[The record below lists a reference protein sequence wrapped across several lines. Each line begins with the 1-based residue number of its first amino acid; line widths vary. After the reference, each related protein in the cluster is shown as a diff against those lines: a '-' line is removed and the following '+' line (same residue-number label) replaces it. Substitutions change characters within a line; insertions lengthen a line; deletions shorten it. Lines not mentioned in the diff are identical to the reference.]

1 MAKRAPRLKRRADGG
16 NSDTQSP
23 PKRLRPEPCEPPVVI
38 VIDSSSESEDADY
51 QLPERKSDPQYDA
64 CFGIL
69 LVTAVSTFKGGED
82 MKYAAVNVEP
92 SVNMLKLSFQETGGY
107 AGLVKS
113 EILAEL
119 LLRNTVKFRATIFDP
134 GADKRI
140 IMGKFRSKFALPRDC
155 ELRLAVYGSMADSE
169 AIGMALGDSG
179 LYLHHPLPSDLDRG
193 MSYHNPHFLLR
204 PGSEMPN
211 LEALDLGKGDQTPQD
226 PKSENCVIDEYNKAV
241 FMRLFEKATY
251 EDTFN
256 QVSSSPRLK
265 STLKRHQLIALAWLS
280 RMESGAVAHPEFP
293 SLWECLK
300 DSDNTAQYRS
310 KITGLRTDAPTIFRG
325 GILAD
330 EMGLGKTIAILS
342 LVCGSLD
349 AQAQVVDS
357 GKAEEGFGPTLIIT
371 PKSTIHNW
379 ISQCERHIH
388 SGQLTWAIYHGL
400 NRERSFD
407 ALQKYNIVFTTYG
420 TMRRDWTEKGPIYS
434 GSWYRVVLDEG
445 TNSLS
450 RTVYMKAAKQI
461 TSRASQ
467 TNKAA
472 SAVDSSRRWCV
483 TGTPIQNSLDD
494 LGALINFLRVPK
506 FMDKREFD
514 KWITHPCKS
523 DHPDSLRRLEVLIKA
538 TSLRRTKLSANLAL
552 KLPKKV
558 EKVEWVSLTPEEKEL
573 YTFFE
578 KKAAKIAAGLDQKKS
593 KASTTP
599 AEKETNILS
608 LIKFLRLICNGG
620 EKLLPSSAVTAWQS
634 RSEESISWEMMKD
647 SEGKCELCHCSI
659 AETDT
664 QFAENI
670 EFLCLHIICWKC
682 RNNQEDQDA
691 YETNSF
697 CPTCLDSGTKEKSHV
712 MNSDGVS
719 PKLRLLLENI
729 RQEQN
734 TGENDRCGLIKS
746 SWTKMLDL
754 AQRVLN
760 MANFK
765 IQRMDGR
772 KTLQARQKAIHEFNE
787 DPECTVLLASIG
799 SAGEGID
806 LTVANNVH
814 LLEPSWNP
822 MAEAQAVDRIHRIGQ
837 HRDVFITRY
846 MTRDSIEGYIQWI
859 QQDKIRLIER
869 SLDSSASHSEAVEH
883 RIEVLDWL
891 TYEYLILSS

>member
-1 MAKRAPRLKRRADGG
+1 MADDVDMTERDPRLKRRADGG

-38 VIDSSSESEDADY
+38 VIDSSSESEDADC
-51 QLPERKSDPQYDA
+51 QLPEPKSDPQYDA

-69 LVTAVSTFKGGED
+69 LVTAVSAFKGKED
-82 MKYAAVNVEP
+82 MKHAAVSVEP
-92 SVNMLKLSFQETGGY
+92 GVNMLKLSFQETGGY

-134 GADKRI
+134 GAEKRI
-140 IMGKFRSKFALPRDC
+140 IIGKFHSKFALPRDC

-169 AIGMALGDSG
+169 TIGMALGDAG
-179 LYLHHPLPSDLDRG
+179 LYLHHPLTSDLDRG
-193 MSYHNPHFLLR
+193 MSYYNPHFLLR

-211 LEALDLGKGDQTPQD
+211 LEALDLGNGDQTLQD
-226 PKSENCVIDEYNKAV
+226 HKSENCVIDEYSKAV
-241 FMRLFEKATY
+241 YMRLFEKATY

-256 QVSSSPRLK
+256 QVSSSPRLR
-265 STLKRHQLIALAWLS
+265 STLKRHQRIALAWLS

-293 SLWECLK
+293 SLWECLE
-300 DSDNTAQYRS
+300 DSENTAQYRS
-310 KITGLRTDAPTIFRG
+310 KITGLRTDTPAIFRG

-342 LVCGSLD
+342 LVCCSLD
-349 AQAQVVDS
+349 AQAQAIDS
-357 GKAEEGFGPTLIIT
+357 GTDGKGFGPTLIIT
-371 PKSTIHNW
+371 PKSI
-379 ISQCERHIH
+379 
-388 SGQLTWAIYHGL
+388 
-400 NRERSFD
+400 
-407 ALQKYNIVFTTYG
+407 
-420 TMRRDWTEKGPIYS
+420 
-434 GSWYRVVLDEG
+434 
-445 TNSLS
+445 
-450 RTVYMKAAKQI
+450 
-461 TSRASQ
+461 
-467 TNKAA
+467 
-472 SAVDSSRRWCV
+472 
-483 TGTPIQNSLDD
+483 
-494 LGALINFLRVPK
+494 
-506 FMDKREFD
+506 
-514 KWITHPCKS
+514 
-523 DHPDSLRRLEVLIKA
+523 
-538 TSLRRTKLSANLAL
+538 
-552 KLPKKV
+552 
-558 EKVEWVSLTPEEKEL
+558 EKVEWVSLTPEDREL

-578 KKAAKIAAGLDQKKS
+578 KKAAKIAAGLYQKNT

-608 LIKFLRLICNGG
+608 LINFLRLICNGG
-620 EKLLPSSAVTAWQS
+620 EKLLPNSAVTAWQS

-647 SEGKCELCHCSI
+647 SESKCELCHCSI

-682 RNNQEDQDA
+682 RNNQEDEDT
-691 YETNSF
+691 YETKSL
-697 CPTCLDSGTKEKSHV
+697 CPTCLGSGTNEKSRF

-729 RQEQN
+729 RKEQK
-734 TGENDRCGLIKS
+734 TEKNDRCGPIKSVVFS

-754 AQRVLN
+754 AQHVLST
-760 MANFK
+760 ANFK
-765 IQRMDGR
+765 FQRIDGR

-822 MAEAQAVDRIHRIGQ
+822 MSEAQAVDRIHRISQ
-837 HRDVFITRY
+837 QRDVFITRY
-846 MTRDSIEGYIQWI
+846 LTRDSIEGYIQWI
-859 QQDKIRLIER
+859 QQNKIRLIER
-869 SLDSSASHSEAVEH
+869 SLDSESSHSEAVEH
-883 RIEVLDWL
+883 RIEVLDCL
-891 TYEYLILSS
+891 TYKYLILSS